1 MAGIQQMMRNAGLV
15 VVMAMVLGACAQN
28 RARVVSSPYASGV
41 QYSEPV
47 FYNGKNYKMDFRYQA
62 ARNAYD
68 VKVSG
73 KGGRRLGSKPGDQKI
88 VSDMVS
94 SAIRHFACANGQK
107 ATVLPGT
114 ARSQNGAWAM
124 QARCA

>member
-1 MAGIQQMMRNAGLV
+1 MAGLQQMMQRV
-15 VVMAMVLGACAQN
+15 VLITLMAVTLGACAQSGP
-28 RARVVSSPYASGV
+28 RVVSSPYSNGV
-41 QYSEPV
+41 LHSEPV

-62 ARNAYD
+62 SRRAYD

-73 KGGRRLGSKPGDQKI
+73 KGGRRLGSKPGDRKV

-94 SAIRHFACANGQK
+94 SAIRHFGCARGQK
-107 ATVLPGT
+107 ALILPGT
-114 ARSQNGAWAM
+114 VRSENGTWRM